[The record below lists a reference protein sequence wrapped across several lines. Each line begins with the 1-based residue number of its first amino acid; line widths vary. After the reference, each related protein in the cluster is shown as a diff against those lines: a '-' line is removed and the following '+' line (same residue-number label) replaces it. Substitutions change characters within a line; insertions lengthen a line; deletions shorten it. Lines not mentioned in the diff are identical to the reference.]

1 MKIMKKSKKKKK
13 LTKFKE
19 FIGLILIFTVVQF
32 FIIRFF
38 VVMLESSA
46 YKFNPE
52 TDTVKISGVI
62 EDIYYSSGGAR
73 RGSPYCDI
81 CINSIVCRLP
91 NDYRYNQ
98 YSPLEFA
105 NTVHVGDEITIL
117 YRTIPNFFVGE
128 SKVVVEAYDENEE
141 YRTLEGYLKLRE
153 HGLMYC
159 IIILVIFELLFMPF
173 LLYFIFWICV
183 ELIEWNRKRRKKIE
197 RYRRKL
203 ERQRANNNTGDGNTG
218 DG

>member
-1 MKIMKKSKKKKK
+1 MKKSKKKKK

-19 FIGLILIFTVVQF
+19 FIVMILIFTVVQL
-32 FIIRFF
+32 FIIHDF
-38 VVMLESSA
+38 VVSLEGSA

-62 EDIYYSSGGAR
+62 EDINYSSGGAW
-73 RGSPYCDI
+73 GSPSCDI
-81 CINSIVCRLP
+81 CINSIVCSLP

-117 YRTIPNFFVGE
+117 YRTIPNFFGGE

-141 YRTLEGYLKLRE
+141 YRTVEGYLKIRE
-153 HGLMYC
+153 HDLMYC

-173 LLYFIFWICV
+173 YFILYSGYV
-183 ELIEWNRKRRKKIE
+183 SS
-197 RYRRKL
+197 
-203 ERQRANNNTGDGNTG
+203 
-218 DG
+218 